1 MLWFK
6 SVRRLE
12 TTIWLMTMKKE
23 IRTNTWQKPHWI
35 NSSSQDKWLY
45 NWVWDG
51 LLVQFK
57 SKASQQSYP
66 ILVMWY
72 FAMRYIGCCVSV
84 GIELHS
90 SIIGSLEHQRFLSS
104 SLLLGREHRYTYFG
118 SQLESIAKLLKQKI
132 ITSSSSAWSI
142 SYDIGRFLGHTRFLT
157 LLWESV
163 K

>member
-12 TTIWLMTMKKE
+12 TTIWLMTIKKE

-35 NSSSQDKWLY
+35 NSSSQDKWLLQLSMVY
-45 NWVWDG
+45 WFN
-51 LLVQFK
+51 
-57 SKASQQSYP
+57 SKVRPAVLCHTCDV
-66 ILVMWY
+66 I
-72 FAMRYIGCCVSV
+72 FCYIGCCVSV

-90 SIIGSLEHQRFLSS
+90 SIIGSLEHQRFLFS